1 MTNLLRCA
9 VLLVGA
15 VRSQNM
21 GACMWNYG
29 VLWKGIAHAD
39 PDRPAQIFGDTTYSW
54 GDFYSRSNSLAADLV
69 KAGLGHQA
77 KIAQYLYNGPEY
89 LETMFAA
96 FLGGFVP
103 VNTNYRYGPEE
114 ILYLFNNSDAE
125 AVVFHACF
133 VDLIET
139 VRDRL
144 PLVKR
149 WYMVGDESG
158 NSLPAWATSYED
170 VVQKNAPDVDTSGLS
185 PDDLLFLYTGGT
197 TGMPKGVMWRQEDLL
212 TVLGRGG
219 NALTQTPPGESVEQL
234 VSRIVPGERGQRTLV
249 ACPLMHG
256 TGQFSSFITLA
267 MGGCIVTMPNRSFDP
282 ALLWSTVEK
291 LSVNSIVIVGQAFAG
306 PLLEVLDAHPGR
318 WNLCSVVQMGSSGVM
333 WSQENKEG
341 LLNHIP
347 QMVISDSFGSS
358 EAVGMGAS
366 VSSKGAPAKTA
377 QFMLGA
383 NCVVFTEDGRR
394 VEPGSGERGLVAVGG
409 AIPLGYYKDEEKTRS
424 TFRIFEDRRWTV
436 PGDWA
441 LVNEDGTLHLLGRG
455 SVCINTGG
463 EKVFPEEVEE
473 VLKTHPSVR
482 DAVAVGLPDNRFG
495 ETICAVVEPEN
506 GHEPALAEL
515 SDHVRQHLA
524 AYKAPR
530 SLVVVSTIGRAPNGK
545 VDYKRL
551 KEHALSVVSAGQ

>member
-1 MTNLLRCA
+1 M
-9 VLLVGA
+9 
-15 VRSQNM
+15 
-21 GACMWNYG
+21 
-29 VLWKGIAHAD
+29 
-39 PDRPAQIFGDTTYSW
+39 
-54 GDFYSRSNSLAADLV
+54 AA
-69 KAGLGHQA
+69 AGLGRQA
-77 KIAQYLYNGPEY
+77 KVAQYLYNSPEY

-114 ILYLFNNSDAE
+114 ILYLFTNADAE
-125 AVVFHACF
+125 AVVFHAVF
-133 VDLIET
+133 ADVVDK
-139 VRDRL
+139 VRAQL

-149 WYMVGDESG
+149 WYMVADESG
-158 NSLPAWATSYED
+158 VALPAWAHSYEEA
-170 VVQKNAPDVDTSGLS
+170 VSRECADVDISTLSG
-185 PDDLLFLYTGGT
+185 DDLLFLYTGGT
-197 TGMPKGVMWRQEDLL
+197 TGMPKGVMWRQEDLI

-219 NALTQTPPGESVEQL
+219 NSFTQVPPAGSVEEI
-234 VSRIVPGERGQRTLV
+234 VSRIAPGGAGQRSLI

-267 MGGCIVTMPNRSFDP
+267 MGGCIVTMPERSFDP
-282 ALLWSTVEK
+282 AVLWSTVEQ
-291 LSVNSIVIVGQAFAG
+291 LSVNAVVIVGQAFAG
-306 PLLEVLDAHPGR
+306 PLLEALDANPGR
-318 WNLCSVVQMGSSGVM
+318 WDLSSVVQMGSSGVM

-347 QMVISDSFGSS
+347 QMIISDSFGSS

-366 VSSKGAPAKTA
+366 VSAKGAPAKTA
-377 QFMLGA
+377 QFMLGP

-409 AIPLGYYKDEEKTRS
+409 AIPLGYYKDEEKTKA
-424 TFRIFEDRRWTV
+424 TFRIFEGRRWTV

-441 LVNEDGTLHLLGRG
+441 HVNSDGTLHLLGRG

-473 VLKTHPSVR
+473 VLKTHVSVR
-482 DAVAVGLPDNRFG
+482 DAVAVGLADARFG
-495 ETICAVVEPEN
+495 ETICAVVEPEP
-506 GHEPALAEL
+506 GHSPSLEVL
-515 SDHVRQHLA
+515 SRHVKERLA

-530 SLVVVSTIGRAPNGK
+530 TLVVIDSIGRAPNGK

-551 KEHALSVVSAGQ
+551 KAHAEKVVSPPG